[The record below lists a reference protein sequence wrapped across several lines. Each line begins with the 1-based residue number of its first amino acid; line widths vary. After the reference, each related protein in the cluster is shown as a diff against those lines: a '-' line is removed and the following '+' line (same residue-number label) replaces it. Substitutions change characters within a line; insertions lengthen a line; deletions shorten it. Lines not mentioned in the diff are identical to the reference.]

1 MLPRIRLA
9 SSLPPTSPR
18 HPRRRFR
25 PEVSA
30 LEGRALLSTFTVQ
43 NLNDS
48 GPGSLRAAIA
58 QAEGTTGTNL
68 VAFTRGLTGTIDLG
82 SPLVISGNLKIHGP
96 GASVISL
103 NGQVATQDVVVDAG
117 VTASI
122 SGLTLTGGFGVTGG
136 GLQNDG
142 KLTLANMAFRGN
154 QAGDGGNVPGD
165 VTGSGGGIYNA
176 AGATLVVS
184 SSQFTKNRA
193 SNSRGGGGIYNAGT
207 LTLSTSKCS
216 GNLVMDPF
224 VGSGYMG
231 DSLYNAATA
240 TVDLCTFTADV
251 FNSIDSSGNLTIR
264 QSSVSGDSTVG
275 IITYGTAT
283 IDSCSV
289 SGNGSSFAGTFGG
302 GIQAK
307 GNLTLVNSTIADNKG
322 VGLTIYRGSSATH
335 LPTAVSI
342 VLCTIADNT
351 VPTMPGD
358 VTTGAGIDVQNAGG
372 YTQISLHD
380 TIVAGN
386 ELAPSGGGTPVLHD
400 LYTGTTI
407 TILTKP
413 PQYISLGYNLIQAP
427 GSVTFTGTTVGNI
440 YGVNPML
447 GPLANNGGPTQT
459 MALETG
465 SPAINA
471 GDPDTAGLPAT
482 DQRGLPRVVGGRV
495 DIGAFEVQ

>member
-1 MLPRIRLA
+1 VL
-9 SSLPPTSPR
+9 
-18 HPRRRFR
+18 
-25 PEVSA
+25 SA
-30 LEGRALLSTFTVQ
+30 LEGRTLLSTFTVK

-68 VAFTRGLTGTIDLG
+68 VAFAKGLTGTIDLG
-82 SPLVISGNLKIHGP
+82 SSLVISGNLTIRGP

-103 NGQVATQDVVVDAG
+103 SGQVASQDVVVDAG

-122 SGLTLTGGFGVTGG
+122 SGLTITGGFGVTGG

-165 VTGSGGGIYNA
+165 VPGSGGGIYNA
-176 AGATLVVS
+176 AGATLVIS
-184 SSQFTKNRA
+184 SSQFTNNRA
-193 SNSRGGGGIYNAGT
+193 YNLLGGYNLPGGGGIFNAGT
-207 LTLSTSKCS
+207 LTLFTSKFS
-216 GNLVMDPF
+216 GNMATGPLE
-224 VGSGYMG
+224 MG

-264 QSSVSGDSTVG
+264 QSSISGDSTVG
-275 IITYGTAT
+275 IISYGTAT
-283 IDSCSV
+283 INSCTV

-302 GIQAK
+302 GIEAK

-322 VGLTIYRGSSATH
+322 VGLTVYRGSSATH

-351 VPTMPGD
+351 VTTMPGD
-358 VTTGAGIDVQNAGG
+358 VTTGAGIDVQDAGAF
-372 YTQISLHD
+372 TQISLHD

-386 ELAPSGGGTPVLHD
+386 ELAPSGGGTAVLHD
-400 LYTGTTI
+400 LYTGPSTF
-407 TILTKP
+407 LSKP
-413 PQYISLGYNLIQAP
+413 PQFISLGYNLIQTP
-427 GSVTFTGTTVGNI
+427 GSVTFTGTTAGNI

-459 MALETG
+459 MALEAG

-471 GDPDTAGLPAT
+471 GAPDIAGLPAT

-495 DIGAFEVQ
+495 DIGAFEVQG